1 MFRENAQAVA
11 PNRLA
16 GSSGM
21 ARYCFGIPAPA
32 RDPRPAAT
40 IMAAVLAFLMARNLA
55 LMHGFW
61 R

>member
-1 MFRENAQAVA
+1 MREIDLCSAKTRSVA
-11 PNRLA
+11 AKTVSPVPP
-16 GSSGM
+16 GK

-55 LMHGFW
+55 
-61 R
+61 